1 MKLLL
6 FNIGIEL
13 HLIKVMKKTVV
24 LILVLVMMS
33 CAETKKVVKE
43 NNALYEVLTQQ
54 DNGGANIKF
63 FEILSEPNEIRMLQ
77 NDTHLKNKIAESDL
91 TKANFL
97 ILNMGEK
104 NTGGYA
110 INVDSVVET
119 DKNIIVTVRETVPEP
134 GSIVTQSIV
143 YPFCVV
149 KINSKKEIIIK

>member
-1 MKLLL
+1 
-6 FNIGIEL
+6 
-13 HLIKVMKKTVV
+13 MKKTVG
-24 LILVLVMMS
+24 LILALVMMS

-43 NNALYEVLTQQ
+43 NNALYEILTQQ

-63 FEILSEPNEIRMLQ
+63 FEILSEPNEIKMLQ

-110 INVDSVVET
+110 INVDNVVET
-119 DKNIIVTVRETVPEP
+119 DKNIIVTVKETVPES
-134 GSIVTQSIV
+134 GAMVSQSIV
-143 YPFCVV
+143 YPYCVV

>member
-1 MKLLL
+1 
-6 FNIGIEL
+6 
-13 HLIKVMKKTVV
+13 MKKTVG
-24 LILVLVMMS
+24 LILALVMMS

-43 NNALYEVLTQQ
+43 SNALYEILTQQ

-63 FEILSEPNEIRMLQ
+63 FEILSEPNEIKMLQ
-77 NDTHLKNKIAESDL
+77 NDIHLKNKIAESDL

-110 INVDSVVET
+110 INVDNVVET
-119 DKNIIVTVRETVPEP
+119 DKNIIVTVKETVPES
-134 GSIVTQSIV
+134 GAMVSQSIV
-143 YPFCVV
+143 YPYCVV